1 MKVCYFGIYRSN
13 YSRNRTLIKGLKDNG
28 IEIIE
33 CRTDCRG
40 LAKYIDLFKQ
50 YWPLRKAY
58 DVMMVGFPGQQ
69 AMILARLLT
78 RRPIFFNAFVSLY
91 DSMVLDRQELS
102 PRSFKARYFWFLD
115 WLSCRLAS
123 MIILDTDAHID
134 YFVRTFHLE
143 KEKFLRV
150 WVGSDDREL
159 FPVES
164 KKNSDDFMVHFHGS
178 MVPLQGV
185 NYILKA
191 AKLLES
197 KNIKFNIIGSKIKKL
212 APVGQYPNVNFID
225 DVPYEELRDY
235 MARADVCLGVFGA
248 SDKTKRI
255 IPNKVF
261 EAIACARPVITGDS
275 PAVRELFTDGENIA
289 LCRLADS
296 ESLAAKILALESN
309 ALLRQKIA
317 DNAFVLFQSRL
328 KPAKLVEG
336 LIFNI
341 EKYAR

>member
-1 MKVCYFGIYRSN
+1 
-13 YSRNRTLIKGLKDNG
+13 
-28 IEIIE
+28 
-33 CRTDCRG
+33 
-40 LAKYIDLFKQ
+40 
-50 YWPLRKAY
+50 
-58 DVMMVGFPGQQ
+58 
-69 AMILARLLT
+69 
-78 RRPIFFNAFVSLY
+78 
-91 DSMVLDRQELS
+91 
-102 PRSFKARYFWFLD
+102 
-115 WLSCRLAS
+115 
-123 MIILDTDAHID
+123 
-134 YFVRTFHLE
+134 
-143 KEKFLRV
+143 
-150 WVGSDDREL
+150 
-159 FPVES
+159 
-164 KKNSDDFMVHFHGS
+164 MVHFHGRYGAAAS
-178 MVPLQGV
+178 EL
-185 NYILKA
+185 YFES

-212 APVGQYPNVNFID
+212 ARLANILMSILLMMS
-225 DVPYEELRDY
+225 PYEELRDY

-309 ALLRQKIA
+309 ALLRKKIA
-317 DNAFVLFQSRL
+317 NNAFVLFQSRL